1 MIFADTTNQQEKV
14 VVVSVK
20 IRAVSAFIRVSQL
33 QLLLLLLF
41 PFAPGR
47 SKQRRLRDDLQ
58 PRRTL
63 HGPVRAREGLLLH
76 RALEGDNAPRIEL
89 RA

>member
-1 MIFADTTNQQEKV
+1 MIFADTTNQQKMV

-33 QLLLLLLF
+33 QLLLLF
-41 PFAPGR
+41 PFTPGR

>member
-1 MIFADTTNQQEKV
+1 MIFADTTNQQKKV
-14 VVVSVK
+14 VVVSMK

-33 QLLLLLLF
+33 QLLLLF

-47 SKQRRLRDDLQ
+47 SKQRQLRDDLQ
-58 PRRTL
+58 SCRTL

-76 RALEGDNAPRIEL
+76 RALERDNARRIKL

>member
-1 MIFADTTNQQEKV
+1 MIFADTTNQQKMV

-33 QLLLLLLF
+33 QLLLLF